1 MGTAF
6 LLITDFV
13 DPSSTNTVMGLFV
26 KDLILNEKSIFLL
39 LFSG

>member
-1 MGTAF
+1 MGIA
-6 LLITDFV
+6 LLFITDFV
-13 DPSSTNTVMGLFV
+13 EPSSTNTVMGLFV